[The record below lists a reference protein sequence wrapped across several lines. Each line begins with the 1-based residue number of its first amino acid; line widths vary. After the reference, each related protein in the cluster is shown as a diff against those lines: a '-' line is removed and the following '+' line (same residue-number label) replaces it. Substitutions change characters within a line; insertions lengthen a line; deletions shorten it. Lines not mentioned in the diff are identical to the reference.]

1 MVARSVCSLVPTRLP
16 PRYVLVVSVTSTVF
30 PPVFW
35 LAHAM
40 GGVHSAEAAAPVHTV
55 TWAVPHLAVMLWVK
69 SDEAAAIRR
78 VPFCPS
84 TSSPETEE
92 ALGISGRL
100 ILCETVRAAGVHWL
114 VKPLCHSADRV
125 TLALPAASWAT
136 VTVLVPSL
144 YHAFAP

>member
-16 PRYVLVVSVTSTVF
+16 PRYVLVVSATSTVF
-30 PPVFW
+30 PLVFW

-40 GGVHSAEAAAPVHTV
+40 GGVHSADPAAPVHTLAC
-55 TWAVPHLAVMLWVK
+55 AVPHLAVMSWVK

-92 ALGISGRL
+92 ALGISGSV
-100 ILCETVRAAGVHWL
+100 IFWDTVRVAGVH
-114 VKPLCHSADRV
+114 
-125 TLALPAASWAT
+125 
-136 VTVLVPSL
+136 
-144 YHAFAP
+144 

>member
-1 MVARSVCSLVPTRLP
+1 
-16 PRYVLVVSVTSTVF
+16 
-30 PPVFW
+30 
-35 LAHAM
+35 M

-55 TWAVPHLAVMLWVK
+55 TRAVPHLAVMSWVK
-69 SDEAAAIRR
+69 SDEAAAIRS

-84 TSSPETEE
+84 TSSPDTEE
-92 ALGISGRL
+92 ALGMSGSV
-100 ILCETVRAAGVHWL
+100 IFWDTVRVAGVHWL
-114 VKPLCHSADRV
+114 VKPLCHSADSV